1 MNMAKPTALP
11 SIEAINFTDFNCDGA
26 ATGPGAVACDGYAG
40 GVRRVAFVRPC
51 VAAFSGARNIKN
63 WWIMVGSPEVMNTG
77 EHKLFSKH
85 ENQELLIFSA
95 QDLNTLAKGVP
106 CLT

>member
-1 MNMAKPTALP
+1 
-11 SIEAINFTDFNCDGA
+11 
-26 ATGPGAVACDGYAG
+26 
-40 GVRRVAFVRPC
+40 
-51 VAAFSGARNIKN
+51 
-63 WWIMVGSPEVMNTG
+63 MVGSPEVMNTG

-106 CLT
+106 CLPSGLYETRMFHSSPQGGVYGVS